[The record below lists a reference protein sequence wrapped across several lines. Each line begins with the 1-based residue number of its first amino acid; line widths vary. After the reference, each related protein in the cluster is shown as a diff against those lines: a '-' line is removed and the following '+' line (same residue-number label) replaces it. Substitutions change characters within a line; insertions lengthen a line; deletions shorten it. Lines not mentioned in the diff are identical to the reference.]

1 MRAGDSSLVAIGE
14 KTFYYWSMALSDH
27 EKRMLQEMEAA
38 LLTED
43 PRLFSALSG
52 EVKSPLRYRNL
63 VALGLVLLGIATI
76 FGGLIAKITPVG
88 VLGFLIA
95 LTGLITALSSLGR
108 GSSRIKGA
116 RRPGIGP
123 RLEQRWD
130 ERNNQ

>member
-1 MRAGDSSLVAIGE
+1 MP
-14 KTFYYWSMALSDH
+14 LSDH

-52 EVKSPLRYRNL
+52 EARPPRRTRTLIGAVLILSGTATLFAGL
-63 VALGLVLLGIATI
+63 VAKT
-76 FGGLIAKITPVG
+76 TPVG

-95 LTGLITALSSLGR
+95 LTGVIAIVSSVGTR
-108 GSSRIKGA
+108 SPRIKGA
-116 RRPGIGP
+116 RTKTGLGS
-123 RLEQRWD
+123 RLEERWD

>member
-1 MRAGDSSLVAIGE
+1 MP
-14 KTFYYWSMALSDH
+14 LSDH

-52 EVKSPLRYRNL
+52 EARTPRRSRTLIGAAFIL
-63 VALGLVLLGIATI
+63 VGIATL
-76 FGGLIAKITPVG
+76 FAGLVAKTTPIG

-95 LTGLITALSSLGR
+95 LVGVITIFSSIGAR
-108 GSSRIKGA
+108 TPGSKGA
-116 RRPGIGP
+116 RKRVGFGS

>member
-1 MRAGDSSLVAIGE
+1 MP
-14 KTFYYWSMALSDH
+14 LSDH

-52 EVKSPLRYRNL
+52 DTKPPRRPRTL
-63 VALGLVLLGIATI
+63 VGIALILIGIATL
-76 FGGLIAKITPVG
+76 FAGLVAKTTAVG

-95 LTGLITALSSLGR
+95 LVGVIAIVSSIGR
-108 GSSRIKGA
+108 RSPRIKGA
-116 RRPGIGP
+116 RKRAGLGS
-123 RLEQRWD
+123 RLEERWD

>member
-1 MRAGDSSLVAIGE
+1 MP
-14 KTFYYWSMALSDH
+14 LSDH

-52 EVKSPLRYRNL
+52 EARPPRRKRTLVGAALILSGVVTLFSGL
-63 VALGLVLLGIATI
+63 VAKT
-76 FGGLIAKITPVG
+76 TPIG

-95 LTGLITALSSLGR
+95 LTGVIAIVSSVGTR
-108 GSSRIKGA
+108 SPRIKGA
-116 RRPGIGP
+116 RKGSGLGS

>member
-1 MRAGDSSLVAIGE
+1 MP
-14 KTFYYWSMALSDH
+14 LSDH

-52 EVKSPLRYRNL
+52 EARPPRRKRALIGAALILSGVITLFAGL
-63 VALGLVLLGIATI
+63 VAKT
-76 FGGLIAKITPVG
+76 TPIG

-95 LTGLITALSSLGR
+95 LTGVIAILSSLGTR
-108 GSSRIKGA
+108 SPRIKGA
-116 RRPGIGP
+116 RNRNALGS

>member
-1 MRAGDSSLVAIGE
+1 
-14 KTFYYWSMALSDH
+14 MALSDH

-52 EVKSPLRYRNL
+52 DARSPIRSRILIGG
-63 VALGLVLLGIATI
+63 GLVLLGIATI
-76 FGGLIAKITPVG
+76 FGGLIAKMTPVG

-95 LTGLITALSSLGR
+95 LTGLITALSSA
-108 GSSRIKGA
+108 STHTPRIKGA
-116 RRPGIGP
+116 RRPGLGS

>member
-1 MRAGDSSLVAIGE
+1 MP
-14 KTFYYWSMALSDH
+14 LSDH

-52 EVKSPLRYRNL
+52 EARPPRRKRTLIGAALILSGVITLFAGL
-63 VALGLVLLGIATI
+63 VAKT
-76 FGGLIAKITPVG
+76 TPIG

-95 LTGLITALSSLGR
+95 LTGVIAILSSLGTR
-108 GSSRIKGA
+108 SPRIKGA
-116 RRPGIGP
+116 RNRNALGS

>member
-1 MRAGDSSLVAIGE
+1 MP
-14 KTFYYWSMALSDH
+14 LSDH

-52 EVKSPLRYRNL
+52 EARPPRRSRTLIGAAFIL
-63 VALGLVLLGIATI
+63 IGIATL
-76 FGGLIAKITPVG
+76 FAGLVAKTTPIG
-88 VLGFLIA
+88 VFGFLIA
-95 LTGLITALSSLGR
+95 LVGVIAIFSSIGAR
-108 GSSRIKGA
+108 SPRSKGA
-116 RRPGIGP
+116 RKGAGFGS